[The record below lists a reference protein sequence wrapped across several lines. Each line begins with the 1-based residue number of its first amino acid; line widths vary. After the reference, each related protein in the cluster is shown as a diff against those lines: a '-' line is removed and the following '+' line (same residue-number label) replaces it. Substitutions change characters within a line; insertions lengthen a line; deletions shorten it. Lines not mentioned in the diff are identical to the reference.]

1 MGPVIPITRYRTV
14 ARRDIP
20 LDHPP
25 GDSDLLPIAV
35 FLWIC
40 SGVRLVLTLAHHQAF
55 DVEATLAL
63 LCVLA
68 LPSYVLHARHARDT
82 ARQSRREKRIREP

>member
-1 MGPVIPITRYRTV
+1 MAPVIPLARYRAV

-20 LDHPP
+20 LQLPK

-35 FLWIC
+35 FLWSC
-40 SGVRLVLTLAHHQAF
+40 SVVRVVVALLHRQVF

-63 LCVLA
+63 LCA
-68 LPSYVLHARHARDT
+68 LGLPWYVLRARRHLGDT
-82 ARQSRREKRIREP
+82 ARQ

>member
-1 MGPVIPITRYRTV
+1 MGPVIQITRYRAV
-14 ARRDIP
+14 ARRDVP
-20 LDHPP
+20 LHVPK

-40 SGVRLVLTLAHHQAF
+40 SAVRVALTFAHGQAF

-68 LPSYVLHARHARDT
+68 LPVYLLRTRNGHDT
-82 ARQSRREKRIREP
+82 ARQ

>member
-1 MGPVIPITRYRTV
+1 MAPVIQITRYRAV
-14 ARRDIP
+14 ARRDVP
-20 LDHPP
+20 LHVPK
-25 GDSDLLPIAV
+25 GDSDLLPIAA

-40 SGVRLVLTLAHHQAF
+40 SAVRVALTLVHGQAF

-68 LPSYVLHARHARDT
+68 LPVYLLRTRHGRDT
-82 ARQSRREKRIREP
+82 ARQ

>member
-1 MGPVIPITRYRTV
+1 MATVIPIKRYRAI
-14 ARRDIP
+14 ARRDVS
-20 LDHPP
+20 LDLPE

-40 SGVRLVLTLAHHQAF
+40 SAVRVALTFAHRQTF
-55 DVEATLAL
+55 DVEATLAV

-68 LPSYVLHARHARDT
+68 VPIYILRARHARGT
-82 ARQSRREKRIREP
+82 VRQ

>member
-1 MGPVIPITRYRTV
+1 MAPVIQISRYRAV

-20 LDHPP
+20 LDLPR
-25 GDSDLLPIAV
+25 GDSDLVPIAV
-35 FLWIC
+35 FLWLC
-40 SGVRLVLTLAHHQAF
+40 SAVRVALTLVHRQTF

-68 LPSYVLHARHARDT
+68 LPLYILRTRHARNT
-82 ARQSRREKRIREP
+82 ARQ